1 MSNWTKSAKKIA
13 AGKWIR
19 FDAQNPQHTLM
30 FVGEPQVVEKVS
42 QMGPS
47 KGEKYSQMSFPVLL
61 DGEEKILEP
70 NRSLLTQLI
79 EEDEEETIIGAEL
92 LIKCLNPEKKTQ
104 WKIRRIAG
112 SHDDT
117 QTWKKQKKPEPEEE
131 EEEEVEKKK
140 TAQDSKDKEKF
151 MEGVKKTKAKKA
163 KKEEKP
169 AEPESDDDETDNNR
183 HVGADKEE

>member
-19 FDAQNPQHTLM
+19 FDAQNPQYTLM

-92 LIKCLNPEKKTQ
+92 LIKVLNPEKKTQ

-112 SHDDT
+112 DHSDI

-131 EEEEVEKKK
+131 EEEEERPAKK
-140 TAQDSKDKEKF
+140 AQDSQDKEKF
-151 MEGVKKTKAKKA
+151 MAEVKKKTRAKA
-163 KKEEKP
+163 KKEPK
-169 AEPESDDDETDNNR
+169 AESQEAGEIDNGSAEET
-183 HVGADKEE
+183 GEAEA

>member
-19 FDAQNPQHTLM
+19 FDAQNPQYTLM

-92 LIKCLNPEKKTQ
+92 LIKVLNPEKKTQ

-112 SHDDT
+112 DHSDI

-131 EEEEVEKKK
+131 EEEKAEDKKP
-140 TAQDSKDKEKF
+140 AQDDKDKEKF
-151 MEGVKKTKAKKA
+151 MEAVKKTRAKKA

-169 AEPESDDDETDNNR
+169 AEPESENNDDKGTEET
-183 HVGADKEE
+183 GESEA

>member
-1 MSNWTKSAKKIA
+1 MSNWPKSAKKIA

-42 QMGPS
+42 QMGPN

-70 NRSLLTQLI
+70 NSSLLTQII

-112 SHDDT
+112 SHEDI
-117 QTWKKQKKPEPEEE
+117 QSEERR
-131 EEEEVEKKK
+131 VG
-140 TAQDSKDKEKF
+140 KECRSRWS
-151 MEGVKKTKAKKA
+151 
-163 KKEEKP
+163 P
-169 AEPESDDDETDNNR
+169 Y
-183 HVGADKEE
+183 

>member
-1 MSNWTKSAKKIA
+1 MSNWTKQAKKVA

-19 FDAQNPQHTLM
+19 FDAQNPQYTLL
-30 FVGEPQVVEKVS
+30 FLGEPQVVTKTS
-42 QMGPS
+42 QLGPT
-47 KGEKYSQMSFPVLL
+47 KGEQYTQMSFPVLC
-61 DGEEKILEP
+61 DGDEKILEP

-112 SHDDT
+112 SHEDI

-131 EEEEVEKKK
+131 EEEETEEKKP
-140 TAQDSKDKEKF
+140 AQDSKDKEKF
-151 MEGVKKTKAKKA
+151 MEGVKKTKAKRKT
-163 KKEEKP
+163 KEEMITELEASLIDDGS
-169 AEPESDDDETDNNR
+169 AEEAAE
-183 HVGADKEE
+183 A

>member
-19 FDAQNPQHTLM
+19 FDVQNPQYTLV
-30 FVGEPQVVEKVS
+30 FTAEPQVVEKIS

-47 KGEKYSQMSFPVLL
+47 KGEKYNQMSFPVLL

-104 WKIRRIAG
+104 WKIRRTAG
-112 SHDDT
+112 SHDDIKIWT
-117 QTWKKQKKPEPEEE
+117 KQNKPEPEEE
-131 EEEEVEKKK
+131 EEEEAEEKKP
-140 TAQDSKDKEKF
+140 AQDSKDKEKF
-151 MEGVKKTKAKKA
+151 MAEVKKRKVKKA
-163 KKEEKP
+163 KKEEKL
-169 AEPESDDDETDNNR
+169 AEPESEDNDNGSTEET
-183 HVGADKEE
+183 AES

>member
-42 QMGPS
+42 QMGLS

-104 WKIRRIAG
+104 WKIRRIARG
-112 SHDDT
+112 HGDI
-117 QTWKKQKKPEPEEE
+117 QTWEKQKKPEPEEE
-131 EEEEVEKKK
+131 EEEEAEEKKP
-140 TAQDSKDKEKF
+140 AQDSKDKEKF
-151 MEGVKKTKAKKA
+151 MAEVKKRKVKKA
-163 KKEEKP
+163 KKEEKL
-169 AEPESDDDETDNNR
+169 AEPESEGNDDGSTEET
-183 HVGADKEE
+183 GEA

>member
-19 FDAQNPQHTLM
+19 FDAQNPQYTLL
-30 FVGEPQVVEKVS
+30 FVGEPSVVEKVS

-79 EEDEEETIIGAEL
+79 EEDEEDTIIGAEL
-92 LIKCLNPEKKTQ
+92 LVKCLNPEKKTQ

-112 SHDDT
+112 NHEDI
-117 QTWKKQKKPEPEEE
+117 QTWQKQKKQETEEKEEE
-131 EEEEVEKKK
+131 EAEEKKSAK
-140 TAQDSKDKEKF
+140 NAKDKEKF
-151 MEGVKKTKAKKA
+151 MEGVKKTKAKKQ

-169 AEPESDDDETDNNR
+169 ADMESENNDDR
-183 HVGADKEE
+183 SAEEAGEA

>member
-1 MSNWTKSAKKIA
+1 MGNWTKSAKKIA

-42 QMGPS
+42 QMGPN

-112 SHDDT
+112 SHEDI

-131 EEEEVEKKK
+131 EEEEAEEKKQ
-140 TAQDSKDKEKF
+140 AQDSKDKEKF
-151 MEGVKKTKAKKA
+151 MAEVKKRKVKKA
-163 KKEEKP
+163 KKEEKL
-169 AEPESDDDETDNNR
+169 AEPESEGNDDGSTEET
-183 HVGADKEE
+183 GEA

>member
-13 AGKWIR
+13 AGRWIR
-19 FDAQNPQHTLM
+19 FDAQNPQYTLQ

-42 QMGPS
+42 QIGPS

-112 SHDDT
+112 KHEDI
-117 QTWKKQKKPEPEEE
+117 QTWKKKQEPDTDAHQNESDKQADEAEE
-131 EEEEVEKKK
+131 
-140 TAQDSKDKEKF
+140 DKDKEKF
-151 MEGVKKTKAKKA
+151 MEEVKKVKTKKQKKTT
-163 KKEEKP
+163 E
-169 AEPESDDDETDNNR
+169 EPETE
-183 HVGADKEE
+183 A

>member
-42 QMGPS
+42 QMGPN

-112 SHDDT
+112 SHDDIKIWT
-117 QTWKKQKKPEPEEE
+117 KQKKPEPEEE
-131 EEEEVEKKK
+131 EEEEAEEKKP
-140 TAQDSKDKEKF
+140 AQDSKDKEKF
-151 MEGVKKTKAKKA
+151 MAEVKKRKVKKA
-163 KKEEKP
+163 KKEEKLV
-169 AEPESDDDETDNNR
+169 EPESEGNDDGSTEET
-183 HVGADKEE
+183 GEA

>member
-1 MSNWTKSAKKIA
+1 MSNWTKSAQKIA

-19 FDAQNPQHTLM
+19 FDAQNPQYTLM
-30 FVGEPQVVEKVS
+30 FVGEPQVVEKIS

-112 SHDDT
+112 SHDDI
-117 QTWKKQKKPEPEEE
+117 QAWKKQKKPEPEEE
-131 EEEEVEKKK
+131 EEEEAEEKKPAK
-140 TAQDSKDKEKF
+140 DSKDKEKF
-151 MEGVKKTKAKKA
+151 MEGVKKTRAKKA

-169 AEPESDDDETDNNR
+169 AEPESETDDDGSTEET
-183 HVGADKEE
+183 GEA

>member
-1 MSNWTKSAKKIA
+1 MSNWTKQAKKVA

-19 FDAQNPQHTLM
+19 FDAQNPQYTLL
-30 FVGEPQVVEKVS
+30 FLGEPQVVEKIS

-47 KGEKYSQMSFPVLL
+47 KGEKYTQMSFPVLC
-61 DGEEKILEP
+61 DGDEKILEP

-112 SHDDT
+112 SHEDI
-117 QTWKKQKKPEPEEE
+117 QTWKKQKKPAPEEE
-131 EEEEVEKKK
+131 EEEEEKPVKK
-140 TAQDSKDKEKF
+140 AQDSKDKEKF
-151 MEGVKKTKAKKA
+151 MEGVKKIKAKKP
-163 KKEEKP
+163 KKEPEP
-169 AEPESDDDETDNNR
+169 VEPEGEPDDNGSAEET
-183 HVGADKEE
+183 AEAEA

>member
-19 FDAQNPQHTLM
+19 FDVQNPQYTLV
-30 FVGEPQVVEKVS
+30 FVAEPQIVEKIS

-104 WKIRRIAG
+104 WKIRRIAA
-112 SHDDT
+112 SNEDI

-131 EEEEVEKKK
+131 EEEVEEKKK
-140 TAQDSKDKEKF
+140 PAKDDKDKEKF
-151 MEGVKKTKAKKA
+151 MEGVKKTRAKRQ
-163 KKEEKP
+163 KKEEKQ
-169 AEPESDDDETDNNR
+169 ADPESENNDNGSTEET
-183 HVGADKEE
+183 AES

>member
-19 FDAQNPQHTLM
+19 FDAENPQHTLM

-151 MEGVKKTKAKKA
+151 MEGVKKTRAKKA

-169 AEPESDDDETDNNR
+169 AEPESEDNDDGSTEET
-183 HVGADKEE
+183 GEA

>member
-19 FDAQNPQHTLM
+19 FDAQNPQYTLL

-61 DGEEKILEP
+61 DGEEKVLEP

-112 SHDDT
+112 SHEDI
-117 QTWKKQKKPEPEEE
+117 QTWKKQKKPAQEEE
-131 EEEEVEKKK
+131 EEDEERPVKK
-140 TAQDSKDKEKF
+140 AEDDKDKEKF
-151 MEGVKKTKAKKA
+151 MEGVKKTRAKKA

-169 AEPESDDDETDNNR
+169 AEPESEGNDE
-183 HVGADKEE
+183 GSAEETGEA